1 MLTLPA
7 LAEKVI
13 PLARI
18 VPGPNPRRYFSPE
31 ALEELTNSI
40 RARGILQRI
49 IVRPMASGDDYEIV
63 AGERRYRAAVAAW
76 GPEHEIV
83 VNVGEYTDEQALLVS
98 IEENEQRENPS
109 ETEQAD
115 GALRLLEMLNGD
127 RAETAR
133 RLGWPRSKFDRRI
146 ALTKLLQTVKTALDE
161 RRIMLGHAE
170 LLAAVAPDKQ
180 EKALASILD
189 NDLSVARTRELLARL
204 THSLADAKF
213 DLTQCQTCPFNS
225 ASQRALFATCVDDGL
240 CTNPS
245 CYETKVQQHNM
256 LEEARLKEEA
266 ERKKAAEPK
275 PAPLK
280 KPATAPVVAR
290 TAAPAAADAVSA
302 RAPSAEEYS
311 PVPAAASAAPG
322 TAPSVDE
329 SSSEPEAAPE
339 VAEPVDADHLAKFR
353 EQIIRKSRETREN
366 TWRKATTHSVMTS
379 DDFEM
384 ANSVILLAAFQGDI
398 NEIRD
403 NVLSSRSAKFVGEG
417 FDEAA
422 RADRLAMISK
432 LDDAARKRALKAIAT
447 AYVQKTT
454 RFDNVATIAGF
465 YGTEL
470 SDHWSVTAEFLKLY
484 TKTEIRFIA
493 IELGVADHVGPKAFA
508 KMCGGK
514 VGEFIA
520 GLLAIPGFDWARRIP
535 SAMSLTGE
543 ASVPAAA
550 SLPAAA

>member
-1 MLTLPA
+1 MLALPV
-7 LAEKVI
+7 LTEKVI

-18 VPGPNPRRYFSPE
+18 VPGPNPRRYFSAE

-40 RARGILQRI
+40 RSRGILQRI
-49 IVRPMASGDDYEIV
+49 IVRPMASSDDFEIV

-76 GPEHEIV
+76 GPDHEIV
-83 VNVGEYTDEQALLVS
+83 VNVGDYNDEQALLVS

-127 RAETAR
+127 RGETAR

-146 ALTKLLQTVKTALDE
+146 ALTKLLPTVKTALDE

-180 EKALASILD
+180 EKALASIVD

-213 DLTQCQTCPFNS
+213 DRTECQTCPFNS

-240 CTNPS
+240 CTNPT
-245 CYETKVQQHNM
+245 CYETKAQQFNM

-275 PAPLK
+275 PVPQKAPA
-280 KPATAPVVAR
+280 PAPAVAR
-290 TAAPAAADAVSA
+290 AAAPAAANTVSA
-302 RAPSAEEYS
+302 PAKPSAE
-311 PVPAAASAAPG
+311 AAPSETG
-322 TAPSVDE
+322 PAHSAPDTTPVADE
-329 SSSEPEAAPE
+329 SSSGPEATPAGSE
-339 VAEPVDADHLAKFR
+339 LEDADHLAKFR

-366 TWRKATTHSVMTS
+366 TWRKAASQSVMTS
-379 DDFEM
+379 DDVEM

-398 NEIRD
+398 QEIRD
-403 NVLSSRSAKFVGEG
+403 GVLSSRAAKFVGEG
-417 FDEAA
+417 FDEAG
-422 RADRLAMISK
+422 RPDRLVMISK
-432 LDDAARKRALKAIAT
+432 LDEPARKRALKAIAT

-454 RFDNVATIAGF
+454 RFENVATIAGF
-465 YGTEL
+465 YRTDL
-470 SDHWSVTAEFLKLY
+470 CDHWSVTAEFLKGY

-493 IELGVADHVGPKAFA
+493 IELGVAEHVGPKVFA

-514 VGEFIA
+514 VSEFIE
-520 GLLAIPGFDWARRIP
+520 GLLNIPGFDWARRVP
-535 SAMSLTGE
+535 SAMSLTGT
-543 ASVPAAA
+543 A
-550 SLPAAA
+550 SLPSAA